1 MAYFRNNAINLLN
14 VHYGIHAVAQFGGG
28 AFYLVFMLKRG
39 VSVPMALMAMAAILA
54 GRFFIRPAVLPLAV
68 RFGLRPLL
76 VAGTLAGAL
85 QFPFIAE
92 VEGAGAA
99 LFAFCAIAS
108 LSDTFY
114 WTAYHAYFA
123 SLGDA
128 EHRGHQLGLR
138 ESAVALVGII
148 SPLLTAW
155 ALVTWGPRM
164 AFGMSAVIQ
173 VGAALP
179 LFFTPSVTVARH
191 VPGAFKAGL
200 RGTVLFLTDGW
211 IGACYVFVWQL
222 ALFLSLGESYMSYG
236 GALAIAALVG
246 VLGSLLLGR
255 HIDAG
260 HGLRA
265 VWIAATILALT
276 ILLRGAAVGHASL
289 AVAANAL
296 GALVGAIYTPTLMTA
311 VYNLAKE
318 SPCALRFH
326 VATEGGWDAGG
337 AGGCL
342 VAAALIYIGVPLAAV
357 IWLAL
362 LGVAA
367 STALLRRYYA
377 AQR

>member
-1 MAYFRNNAINLLN
+1 MAYFRNTAINLLN
-14 VHYGIHAVAQFGGG
+14 LHYGIHATAQFGGG
-28 AFYLVFMLKRG
+28 AFYLVFMLKQG
-39 VSVPMALMAMAAILA
+39 ISVPLALVAMASILA
-54 GRFFIRPAVLPLAV
+54 GRFLIRPAVLPLAV

-76 VAGTLAGAL
+76 VAGTLASAL

-92 VEGAGAA
+92 VDGTSAA

-114 WTAYHAYFA
+114 WTTYHAYFA

-128 EHRGHQLGLR
+128 QHRGHQLGLR
-138 ESAVALVGII
+138 EAVVALVGIV

-155 ALVTWGPRM
+155 ALVTWGPRV

-173 VGAALP
+173 LAAALP
-179 LFFTPSVTVARH
+179 LFLTPNVTVAPH

-200 RGTVLFLTDGW
+200 RGTILFITDGW

-222 ALFLSLGESYMSYG
+222 ALFLSLGESFMSYG

-246 VLGSLLLGR
+246 AAGSLVLGR

-260 HGLRA
+260 HGGRA
-265 VWIAATILALT
+265 VWIAGGLLALT
-276 ILLRGAAVGHASL
+276 ILLRGAAVGHATL
-289 AVAANAL
+289 AIIANAL
-296 GALVGAIYTPTLMTA
+296 GALVAAIYTPTLMTA
-311 VYNLAKE
+311 VYNLAKA

-337 AGGCL
+337 SLGCL
-342 VAAALIYIGVPLAAV
+342 VAALLIYMGAPLGAV
-357 IWLAL
+357 ISLAL

-367 STALLRRYYA
+367 SSILLRRYYA
-377 AQR
+377 GQS